1 MAGKGMQSMTRW
13 MNSRGT
19 SPLLAVLAVLLV
31 AGLLYWLNLES
42 QKVDDEVQ
50 AVTDDEAA
58 GELVDFIPAQLA
70 AAPESVVG
78 EEGALRDI
86 GVSQGLGRG
95 VITVDL
101 DGENQYPVL
110 LDSDI
115 IAAGA
120 TPRSG
125 DRVTLYGRVYVLND
139 SIRGAWVERAAV
151 DEGSADAIPLTSSF
165 LLADS
170 LTFN

>member
-1 MAGKGMQSMTRW
+1 MVRR
-13 MNSRGT
+13 MNSRGA
-19 SPLLAVLAVLLV
+19 SPLLVVLAVLLV
-31 AGLLYWLNLES
+31 AGLLYWLNLQS
-42 QKVDDEVQ
+42 QNVEDEVQ
-50 AVTDDEAA
+50 AMTTEEEAE
-58 GELVDFIPAQLA
+58 ELVDFIPAQLV

-78 EEGALRDI
+78 EEGVLRNI

-95 VITVDL
+95 VIAVDL

-110 LDSDI
+110 LGADI
-115 IAAGA
+115 ITAGA

-125 DRVTLYGRVYVLND
+125 ERVTLYGTIYVLND
-139 SIRGAWVERAAV
+139 SIRGAWVEREAV
-151 DEGSADAIPLTSSF
+151 DAGNAGSIPETSSF

>member
-1 MAGKGMQSMTRW
+1 MQSMARW
-13 MNSRGT
+13 MNSRGA
-19 SPLLAVLAVLLV
+19 SPLLVVLAILLV
-31 AGLLYWLNLES
+31 AGLLYWLNLQS
-42 QKVDDEVQ
+42 RNVDDGVQ
-50 AVTDDEAA
+50 AVTAEDEA
-58 GELVDFIPAQLA
+58 GELADFIPAQLA
-70 AAPESVVG
+70 EAPESVVG
-78 EEGALRDI
+78 ERGALRDI

-110 LDSDI
+110 LDPDI

-125 DRVTLYGRVYVLND
+125 ERVTLYGRVYALND
-139 SIRGAWVERAAV
+139 SIRGAWVESDAV
-151 DEGSADAIPLTSSF
+151 DAGNARRIPETSSF
-165 LLADS
+165 MLADS